1 MIWSYILSGLGIVTM
16 LLTGRKLAIGWLV
29 GLTNSVLW
37 IIYALTTGNYG
48 FIISSL
54 VFIVVQIRNY
64 LAWTKPTD
72 LQ

>member
-1 MIWSYILSGLGIVTM
+1 MIWSYILSGLGIITM

>member
-1 MIWSYILSGLGIVTM
+1 MWSYILSGLGIIS
-16 LLTGRKLAIGWLV
+16 LILTGRKLAIGWLV

-48 FIISSL
+48 FIISSV

-64 LAWTKPTD
+64 RAWNKPTD